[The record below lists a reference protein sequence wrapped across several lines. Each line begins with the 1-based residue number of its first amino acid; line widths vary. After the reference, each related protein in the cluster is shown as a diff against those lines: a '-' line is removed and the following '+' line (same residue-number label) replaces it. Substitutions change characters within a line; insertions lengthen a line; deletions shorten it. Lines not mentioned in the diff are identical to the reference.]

1 MALQKDT
8 GYSMFKESCRLL
20 ISSGCRA
27 RLLEDMMS
35 SSACNFV
42 YLKKFSVNSV
52 TPNDCLLLSKLN
64 DVSSIFE
71 QILVD
76 GNVNFT
82 PSDVNRKQSLRNAS
96 ILSWEFGELN
106 SIFFFL
112 GETIFRATF
121 LQVWGNAKICF
132 SWIFLSIILVAPYP

>member
-35 SSACNFV
+35 SYACNFV
-42 YLKKFSVNSV
+42 YLKKFSVNSM

-106 SIFFFL
+106 SIFFFWEKLFSGQHSFKYGEMPKFAFL
-112 GETIFRATF
+112 GS
-121 LQVWGNAKICF
+121 F
-132 SWIFLSIILVAPYP
+132 SQ